1 MLWNVSWEEFYCNGE
16 VDSSIPGDILFC
28 VTDTRI
34 PEETKALKAHMLLL
48 GAVSPFWKS
57 SLFEFDVSRF
67 TEFTIATRD
76 TQITPAESNKQNA
89 DSEIATY
96 TENSELKKLR

>member
-1 MLWNVSWEEFYCNGE
+1 MLRNVSWEEFYCNGE
-16 VDSSIPGDILFC
+16 VDPSIPGDILFC
-28 VTDTRI
+28 VTGTRI
-34 PEETKALKAHMLLL
+34 PEETKVLKAHKLLL

-76 TQITPAESNKQNA
+76 TQITPAESNQQLTY
-89 DSEIATY
+89 SQITTY
-96 TENSELKKLR
+96 TEKPSKT

>member
-1 MLWNVSWEEFYCNGE
+1 MLQNVSWEEFYCNVE

-34 PEETKALKAHMLLL
+34 PEETKVLKAHMLLL

-76 TQITPAESNKQNA
+76 TQITPVESNKQKA
-89 DSEIATY
+89 DSEIAAY
-96 TENSELKKLR
+96 TEKSS